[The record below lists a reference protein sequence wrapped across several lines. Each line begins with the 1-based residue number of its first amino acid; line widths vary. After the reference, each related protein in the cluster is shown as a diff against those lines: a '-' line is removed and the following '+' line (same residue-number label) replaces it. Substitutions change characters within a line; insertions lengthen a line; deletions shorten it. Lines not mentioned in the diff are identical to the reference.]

1 MAERNVIEYLF
12 RGKDEVSGT
21 IDRVSSAFGTA
32 VKAATALGLG
42 YAAIKVGQF
51 VKEQIDV
58 VDELGKMSQKSGVA
72 VESLSRLQHAFLLNE
87 VDANELSNA
96 FKFLS
101 RSIESAASGNK
112 SAEAAFS
119 SLGLSLSDIKNSSPD
134 EVLLK
139 IADAFSKSE
148 DGSAKAAIAMKLFGR
163 AGVDMIPA
171 LNEGRAG
178 ISKLTEEADR
188 LGLTVSKEFSREAD
202 EFNDSITRI
211 QQGTAGAGRSV
222 AKALLP
228 VLNETMDALGNMF
241 ATTENAVPWGKIIA
255 IAAAAIATA
264 LIGII
269 GAAKQVYIVVSSTFE
284 ALGTSIGG
292 LLAAV
297 TTAAGGDLREAFD
310 ILKQSSSDAG
320 SVMVKMA
327 EDIVKV
333 NKEAHDGITQ
343 IWEGLGR
350 LEDGVDSV
358 SEATSEANKNKLNI
372 VDPEAV
378 EALEKLRAK
387 QQEFLTS
394 LEQSEAA
401 SRDDRLALLKSE
413 YNARLSQMD
422 ALGLQGADLA
432 RAEVALES
440 WVSQEKL
447 NIRRSMLD
455 QLGIA
460 DAEYRAMTEQL
471 ASEQSQRM
479 IEAGLTEAQA
489 DRYLKTT
496 LLEQQLAFHEARRTA
511 IGEDN
516 LTNAEI
522 ALLNYEEEHLQ
533 LQLALERQLITREQ
547 FAAAEYSLEVNK
559 QAALGSLHA
568 AAEKNR
574 LMVSKMTADQ
584 QLAYTSQSLNSLSA
598 LMQTQNEKQFKIGK
612 AAAIAQ
618 AVINT
623 YQAATA
629 AFASASAIPIVGWI
643 LGPIAAAAAVA
654 LGIANVN
661 KIKSTQFQ
669 GQAHDG
675 MTNVPSEGTY
685 LLDKGERVLSPSQN
699 NDLTKFLSN
708 GGDESETASSGIGQ
722 VVININ
728 VPTGEALRSMSKR
741 DWEDLVSDRV
751 IPAINALDK
760 KGVRP
765 DSIQRAQR

>member
-228 VLNETMDALGNMF
+228 VLNETMEALGNMF

-255 IAAAAIATA
+255 TAAAAIATA

-297 TTAAGGDLREAFD
+297 TTAAGGDLRGAFD

-327 EDIVKV
+327 EDIVRT
-333 NKEAHDGITQ
+333 NKEAHSGISQ

-350 LEDGVDSV
+350 LEEGALAVGA
-358 SEATSEANKNKLNI
+358 ATEEANKNKLSI
-372 VDPEAV
+372 VDPEATK
-378 EALEKLRAK
+378 ALEELQVK
-387 QQEFLTS
+387 QQEFLVS
-394 LEQSEAA
+394 LQQAEAA
-401 SRDDRLALLKSE
+401 SRDDRLAILESE
-413 YNARLSQMD
+413 YMARLAMMD
-422 ALGLQGADLA
+422 QLGLQGDSRAK
-432 RAEVALES
+432 AEVSLEE
-440 WVSQEKL
+440 WVSRERL
-447 NIRRSMLD
+447 NIKRSMLE

-460 DAEYRAMTEQL
+460 DAEYRAVTEQ
-471 ASEQSQRM
+471 AAIEHSQQM
-479 IEAGLTEAQA
+479 IQAGLTEAQA
-489 DRYLKTT
+489 DQYLKTT
-496 LLEQQLAFHEARRTA
+496 LLEQQLAFQEARRVA

-522 ALLNYEEEHLQ
+522 AMLNYEEENLQ
-533 LQLALERQLITREQ
+533 LQLALERKLITKEQ
-547 FAAAEYSLEVNK
+547 FAAAEYAAEVK
-559 QAALGSLHA
+559 RQAALGSLHA
-568 AAEKNR
+568 KSEQNKLA
-574 LMVSKMTADQ
+574 VSKMTFDQ
-584 QLAYTSQSLNSLSA
+584 QLSYASNSLGSLSA
-598 LMQTQNEKQFKIGK
+598 LMQTENEKQFKIGK

-629 AFASASAIPIVGWI
+629 AYASASAIPVVGWI
-643 LGPIAAAAAVA
+643 LGPVAAAAAIA

-661 KIKSTQFQ
+661 KIKGQQ
-669 GQAHDG
+669 MAGQAHDG
-675 MTNVPSEGTY
+675 MTNVPREGTY
-685 LLDKGERVLSPSQN
+685 LLDKGERVLSPNQN
-699 NDLTKFLSN
+699 TDLEKFME
-708 GGDESETASSGIGQ
+708 GGSSGGPMTINNLTIHVLENATSADALLSMPERTLQ
-722 VVININ
+722 EVI
-728 VPTGEALRSMSKR
+728 AAKF
-741 DWEDLVSDRV
+741 
-751 IPAINALDK
+751 IPALNALNDR
-760 KGVRP
+760 GVRP
-765 DSIQRAQR
+765 DFVQKYAR